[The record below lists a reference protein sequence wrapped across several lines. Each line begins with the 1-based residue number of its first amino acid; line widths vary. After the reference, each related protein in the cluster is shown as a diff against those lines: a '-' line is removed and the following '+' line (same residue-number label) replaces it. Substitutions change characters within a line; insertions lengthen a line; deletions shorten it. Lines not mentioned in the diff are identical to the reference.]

1 MRKVLKRLKLNKKGF
16 TFAECIV
23 AIALFA
29 IVGTLAFT
37 MFNTATRYMSKA
49 KKEEAKR
56 SQAQEQALLNTFM
69 YKEGDEVMGYIIYPS
84 RVLQVSYISTSE
96 GNVPQYSV
104 VLNYDTDYGSVPF
117 AVAVEKSGTPK
128 VPHIPSITK
137 YQVTSDKGT
146 KRILFIYDD
155 DIDYDLNDPE
165 AVGRNILLFDDVG
178 KYFKDQNEKTRKNFK
193 K

>member
-56 SQAQEQALLNTFM
+56 AQAQEQALLNTFM

-84 RVLQVSYISTSE
+84 RVLQVSYINTSK

-117 AVAVEKSGTPK
+117 AVAVEKNGTPQ
-128 VPHIPSITK
+128 SQYTYNITR

-146 KRILFIYDD
+146 KRILFVYDG
-155 DIDYDLNDPE
+155 DIDYDLNNPE
-165 AVGRNILLFDDVG
+165 EVKSNVLTLDEVDR
-178 KYFKDQNEKTRKNFK
+178 YFKD
-193 K
+193 

>member
-1 MRKVLKRLKLNKKGF
+1 MKKVLKRLKLNKKGF

-56 SQAQEQALLNTFM
+56 AQAQEQALLNTFM
-69 YKEGDEVMGYIIYPS
+69 YKEGDEVKGYIIYPS
-84 RVLQVSYISTSE
+84 RVLQVSYIKATLN
-96 GNVPQYSV
+96 NVEQNVAQYSV

-117 AVAVEKSGTPK
+117 AVAVEKVGAPK
-128 VPHIPSITK
+128 VPYIHSITK

-146 KRILFIYDD
+146 KRILFVYDD
-155 DIDYDLNDPE
+155 DIDYDLNNPE
-165 AVGRNILLFDDVG
+165 EVKSNILTLDEVDR
-178 KYFKDQNEKTRKNFK
+178 YFKD
-193 K
+193 

>member
-56 SQAQEQALLNTFM
+56 AQAQEQALLNTFM
-69 YKEGDEVMGYIIYPS
+69 YNDKYIVYPHS
-84 RVLQVSYISTSE
+84 ILQVSYIRTTQDNE
-96 GNVPQYSV
+96 EQNVPQYAA
-104 VLNYDTDYGSVPF
+104 VLNYDTDYGAVPF
-117 AVAVEKSGTPK
+117 AISIEPTK
-128 VPHIPSITK
+128 VQATTYPIYPFTR

-146 KRILFIYDD
+146 KRWIFIFNDD
-155 DIDYDLNDPE
+155 VESYDLKNTK
-165 AVGRNILLFDDVG
+165 DVE
-178 KYFKDQNEKTRKNFK
+178 KYSLYKDWVKDNYKS
-193 K
+193 

>member
-69 YKEGDEVMGYIIYPS
+69 YNDKYIVYPHS
-84 RVLQVSYISTSE
+84 ILQVSYIKVTQN
-96 GNVPQYSV
+96 NVEQNVAQYAA

-117 AVAVEKSGTPK
+117 AISIEPTKVQTTITPWNYAF
-128 VPHIPSITK
+128 TR

-146 KRILFIYDD
+146 KRWIFIFNDD
-155 DIDYDLNDPE
+155 TVTYDL
-165 AVGRNILLFDDVG
+165 
-178 KYFKDQNEKTRKNFK
+178 KDTQQLENYSLSKDWVTTNYKN
-193 K
+193 

>member
-56 SQAQEQALLNTFM
+56 AQAQEQALLNTFK
-69 YKEGDEVMGYIIYPS
+69 YTEGDKVIGYIIYPR
-84 RVLQVSYISTSE
+84 RVLQVSYINTSK

-104 VLNYDTDYGSVPF
+104 VLNYNTDYGSVPF
-117 AVAVEKSGTPK
+117 AVAVEKNGTPK
-128 VPHIPSITK
+128 TQYTYNITR

-146 KRILFIYDD
+146 KRILFIYDG
-155 DIDYDLNDPE
+155 DIDYDLNKPE
-165 AVGRNILLFDDVG
+165 QVKEHILPLDDVDR
-178 KYFKDQNEKTRKNFK
+178 YFKD
-193 K
+193 

>member
-1 MRKVLKRLKLNKKGF
+1 MKKVLKRLKLNKKGF

-69 YKEGDEVMGYIIYPS
+69 YNDKYIVYPHS
-84 RVLQVSYISTSE
+84 ILQVSYIKVTQNNVE
-96 GNVPQYSV
+96 QNVPQYAA

-117 AVAVEKSGTPK
+117 AISIEPTKVQATNTPWNYAF
-128 VPHIPSITK
+128 TR

-146 KRILFIYDD
+146 KRWIFIFNDD
-155 DIDYDLNDPE
+155 TVTYDLKNPQEVDRYSIPKDE
-165 AVGRNILLFDDVG
+165 VDR
-178 KYFKDQNEKTRKNFK
+178 YFKD
-193 K
+193 

>member
-37 MFNTATRYMSKA
+37 MFNTAARYMSKA

-69 YKEGDEVMGYIIYPS
+69 YNDKYIVYPHS
-84 RVLQVSYISTSE
+84 ILQVSYIKVTQN
-96 GNVPQYSV
+96 NVEQNVAQYAA

-117 AVAVEKSGTPK
+117 AISIEPTKVQTTITPWNYAF
-128 VPHIPSITK
+128 TR

-146 KRILFIYDD
+146 KRWIFIFNDD
-155 DIDYDLNDPE
+155 TVSYDL
-165 AVGRNILLFDDVG
+165 
-178 KYFKDQNEKTRKNFK
+178 KDTQQLENYSLSKDWVTTNYKN
-193 K
+193 

>member
-69 YKEGDEVMGYIIYPS
+69 YNDKYIVYPHS
-84 RVLQVSYISTSE
+84 ILQVSYIRTTQNNVE
-96 GNVPQYSV
+96 QNVPQFAA

-117 AVAVEKSGTPK
+117 AVAVEKVGAPK
-128 VPHIPSITK
+128 VPYIHSITK

-146 KRILFIYDD
+146 KRWIFIFNDD
-155 DIDYDLNDPE
+155 VESYDLKNTQ
-165 AVGRNILLFDDVG
+165 DVE
-178 KYFKDQNEKTRKNFK
+178 KYSLSKDWVKDNYKS
-193 K
+193 

>member
-56 SQAQEQALLNTFM
+56 SQAQEQALLNTFK
-69 YKEGDEVMGYIIYPS
+69 YKEGDEVKGYIIYPS
-84 RVLQVSYISTSE
+84 RVLQVSYISTSK

-117 AVAVEKSGTPK
+117 AISIERTK
-128 VPHIPSITK
+128 VQATTYPIYPFTR

-146 KRILFIYDD
+146 KRILFVYDG
-155 DIDYDLNDPE
+155 DIDYDLNNPE
-165 AVGRNILLFDDVG
+165 EVKSNILTLDEVDR
-178 KYFKDQNEKTRKNFK
+178 YFKD
-193 K
+193 

>member
-56 SQAQEQALLNTFM
+56 AQAQEQALLNTFM
-69 YKEGDEVMGYIIYPS
+69 YNDQYIVYPHS
-84 RVLQVSYISTSE
+84 ILQVSYIRVTQDNVE
-96 GNVPQYSV
+96 QNVPQFAA

-117 AVAVEKSGTPK
+117 AISIEPTKVQTTDTPWGYAF
-128 VPHIPSITK
+128 TR

-146 KRILFIYDD
+146 KRWIFIFNDD
-155 DIDYDLNDPE
+155 TVSYDL
-165 AVGRNILLFDDVG
+165 
-178 KYFKDQNEKTRKNFK
+178 KNTERLAYYSLSK
-193 K
+193 EWVTTHYKS

>member
-1 MRKVLKRLKLNKKGF
+1 MKKVLKRLKLNKKGF

-56 SQAQEQALLNTFM
+56 SQAQEQALLNTFK
-69 YKEGDEVMGYIIYPS
+69 YNDKYIVYPHS
-84 RVLQVSYISTSE
+84 ILQVSYIRTMQNNE
-96 GNVPQYSV
+96 EQNVAQYAA
-104 VLNYDTDYGSVPF
+104 VLNYDTDYGAVPF
-117 AVAVEKSGTPK
+117 AISIEPTK
-128 VPHIPSITK
+128 VQTTDTLLGYAFTR

-146 KRILFIYDD
+146 KRWIFIFNDD
-155 DIDYDLNDPE
+155 TVSYDLKNTEQLNRYSLSKDE
-165 AVGRNILLFDDVG
+165 V
-178 KYFKDQNEKTRKNFK
+178 KTYFKD
-193 K
+193 

>member
-1 MRKVLKRLKLNKKGF
+1 MKRLKLNKKGF

-56 SQAQEQALLNTFM
+56 AQAQEQALLNTFK
-69 YKEGDEVMGYIIYPS
+69 YTEGDKVIGYIIYPS
-84 RVLQVSYISTSE
+84 RVLQVSYISTSK

-117 AVAVEKSGTPK
+117 AVAVEKNGTPQ
-128 VPHIPSITK
+128 SQYTYNITR

-146 KRILFIYDD
+146 KRILFVYDG
-155 DIDYDLNDPE
+155 DIDYDLNNPE
-165 AVGRNILLFDDVG
+165 EVKSNVLTLDEVDR
-178 KYFKDQNEKTRKNFK
+178 YFKD
-193 K
+193 

>member
-1 MRKVLKRLKLNKKGF
+1 MKNVLKRLKLNKKGF

-84 RVLQVSYISTSE
+84 RVLQVSYISTSK

-117 AVAVEKSGTPK
+117 AVSVEKVGASK
-128 VPHIPSITK
+128 AHIHSITK

-155 DIDYDLNDPE
+155 DGIDYDLSDPE
-165 AVGRNILLFDDVG
+165 LVKTHLLTLDDVDR
-178 KYFKDQNEKTRKNFK
+178 YFKD
-193 K
+193 

>member
-69 YKEGDEVMGYIIYPS
+69 YKEGDEVKGYIIYPS
-84 RVLQVSYISTSE
+84 RVLQVSYISTSKGKVE
-96 GNVPQYSV
+96 QYSV
-104 VLNYDTDYGSVPF
+104 VLNYNTDYGSVPF
-117 AVAVEKSGTPK
+117 AVAVEKVGAPK
-128 VPHIPSITK
+128 VPSYIHSITK

-146 KRILFIYDD
+146 KRILFVYDG
-155 DIDYDLNDPE
+155 IDYDLNDPE
-165 AVGRNILLFDDVG
+165 QVKSNILTLDEVDR
-178 KYFKDQNEKTRKNFK
+178 YFKD
-193 K
+193 

>member
-69 YKEGDEVMGYIIYPS
+69 YNDKYIVYPHS
-84 RVLQVSYISTSE
+84 ILQVSYISTSK
-96 GNVPQYSV
+96 GNVAQYAA

-117 AVAVEKSGTPK
+117 AISIEKTK
-128 VPHIPSITK
+128 VQATTYPIYPFTR

-146 KRILFIYDD
+146 KRWIFIFNDD
-155 DIDYDLNDPE
+155 TVSYDL
-165 AVGRNILLFDDVG
+165 
-178 KYFKDQNEKTRKNFK
+178 KNTEELNHYSITKQFVADNYK
-193 K
+193 N

>member
-1 MRKVLKRLKLNKKGF
+1 MKKVLKRLKLNKKGF

-69 YKEGDEVMGYIIYPS
+69 YNEGDTKGYIIYPS
-84 RVLQVSYISTSE
+84 RVLQVTYISTSK
-96 GNVPQYSV
+96 GNVAQYAV
-104 VLNYDTDYGSVPF
+104 VLNYNTDYGSVPF
-117 AVAVEKSGTPK
+117 AVSVEKVGASK
-128 VPHIPSITK
+128 AYIHSITK

-155 DIDYDLNDPE
+155 DGIDYDLSDPE
-165 AVGRNILLFDDVG
+165 EVKTHLITLDDV
-178 KYFKDQNEKTRKNFK
+178 KTHFKD
-193 K
+193 

>member
-56 SQAQEQALLNTFM
+56 AQAQEQALLNTFK
-69 YKEGDEVMGYIIYPS
+69 YKEGDEVKGYIIYPS
-84 RVLQVSYISTSE
+84 RVLQVSYISTSK

-104 VLNYDTDYGSVPF
+104 VLNYDTDYGAVPF
-117 AVAVEKSGTPK
+117 AVAVERTK
-128 VPHIPSITK
+128 VQATTYPLHPFTR

-146 KRILFIYDD
+146 KRILFIYDND
-155 DIDYDLNDPE
+155 DIDYDLNNPE
-165 AVGRNILLFDDVG
+165 EVKSNILTLDEVDR
-178 KYFKDQNEKTRKNFK
+178 YFKD
-193 K
+193 

>member
-56 SQAQEQALLNTFM
+56 SQAQEQALLNTFK
-69 YKEGDEVMGYIIYPS
+69 YNDRYIVYPHS
-84 RVLQVSYISTSE
+84 ILQVSYINTSK
-96 GNVPQYSV
+96 GNVPQYAA

-117 AVAVEKSGTPK
+117 AISIEKTK
-128 VPHIPSITK
+128 VQTTNTLLGYAFTR

-146 KRILFIYDD
+146 KRWIFIFNDD
-155 DIDYDLNDPE
+155 VESYDLKNTQDVE
-165 AVGRNILLFDDVG
+165 KYSLFKEWVTTN
-178 KYFKDQNEKTRKNFK
+178 YKN
-193 K
+193 

>member
-1 MRKVLKRLKLNKKGF
+1 MKKVLKRLKLNKKGF

-56 SQAQEQALLNTFM
+56 AQAQEQALLNTFK
-69 YKEGDEVMGYIIYPS
+69 YTEGDKVIGYIIYPR
-84 RVLQVSYISTSE
+84 RVLQVSYIKATLN
-96 GNVPQYSV
+96 NVEQNVAQYSV

-117 AVAVEKSGTPK
+117 AVAVEKNGTPK
-128 VPHIPSITK
+128 VPYHHNITR

-146 KRILFIYDD
+146 KRILFVYDG
-155 DIDYDLNDPE
+155 DIDYDLNDP
-165 AVGRNILLFDDVG
+165 AQVKDHILPLEWV
-178 KYFKDQNEKTRKNFK
+178 KNNYK
-193 K
+193 N

>member
-69 YKEGDEVMGYIIYPS
+69 YNDKYIVYPHS
-84 RVLQVSYISTSE
+84 ILQVSYIKVTQN
-96 GNVPQYSV
+96 NVEQNVAQYAA

-117 AVAVEKSGTPK
+117 AISIEPTK
-128 VPHIPSITK
+128 VQATTYPIYPFTR

-146 KRILFIYDD
+146 KRWIFIFNVDVES
-155 DIDYDLNDPE
+155 YDLKNTK
-165 AVGRNILLFDDVG
+165 DVE
-178 KYFKDQNEKTRKNFK
+178 KYSLPKEWVTNNYKS
-193 K
+193 

>member
-56 SQAQEQALLNTFM
+56 SQAQEQALLNTFK
-69 YKEGDEVMGYIIYPS
+69 YNDRYIVYPHS
-84 RVLQVSYISTSE
+84 ILQVSYINTSK
-96 GNVPQYSV
+96 GNVPQYAA

-117 AVAVEKSGTPK
+117 AISIEKTK
-128 VPHIPSITK
+128 VQTTNTLLGYAFTR

-146 KRILFIYDD
+146 KRWIFIFNDD
-155 DIDYDLNDPE
+155 TVTYDLKNTEELNRYSIPKDE
-165 AVGRNILLFDDVG
+165 VDR
-178 KYFKDQNEKTRKNFK
+178 YFKD
-193 K
+193 

>member
-56 SQAQEQALLNTFM
+56 SQAQEQALLNTFK
-69 YKEGDEVMGYIIYPS
+69 YNDRYIVYPHS
-84 RVLQVSYISTSE
+84 ILQVSYIKVTQNNVE
-96 GNVPQYSV
+96 QNVPQYAA

-117 AVAVEKSGTPK
+117 AISIEKTK
-128 VPHIPSITK
+128 VQTTK
-137 YQVTSDKGT
+137 TLLGYAFTRYQVTSDKGT
-146 KRILFIYDD
+146 KRWIFMFNDD
-155 DIDYDLNDPE
+155 TVTYDLKNTEELNRYSIPKDK
-165 AVGRNILLFDDVG
+165 VDR
-178 KYFKDQNEKTRKNFK
+178 YFKD
-193 K
+193 

>member
-1 MRKVLKRLKLNKKGF
+1 MKKVLKRLKLNKKGF

-56 SQAQEQALLNTFM
+56 SQAQEQALLNTFK
-69 YKEGDEVMGYIIYPS
+69 YNDKYIVYPHS
-84 RVLQVSYISTSE
+84 ILQVSYIKVTQNNVE
-96 GNVPQYSV
+96 QNVPQYAA

-117 AVAVEKSGTPK
+117 AISIEKTK
-128 VPHIPSITK
+128 VQTTNTLLGYAFTR

-146 KRILFIYDD
+146 KRWIFIFNDD
-155 DIDYDLNDPE
+155 TVTYDLKNTEELNRYSIPKDE
-165 AVGRNILLFDDVG
+165 VDR
-178 KYFKDQNEKTRKNFK
+178 YFKD
-193 K
+193 

>member
-1 MRKVLKRLKLNKKGF
+1 MKKVLKRLKLNKKGF

-56 SQAQEQALLNTFM
+56 AQAQEQALLNTFM

-84 RVLQVSYISTSE
+84 RVLQVSYINTSK

-104 VLNYDTDYGSVPF
+104 VLNYNTDYGSVPF
-117 AVAVEKSGTPK
+117 AVAVEKNGTPK
-128 VPHIPSITK
+128 TQYTYNITR

-146 KRILFIYDD
+146 KRILFVYDGG
-155 DIDYDLNDPE
+155 IDYDLSNPE
-165 AVGRNILLFDDVG
+165 QVKSNILTLDEVDR
-178 KYFKDQNEKTRKNFK
+178 YFKD
-193 K
+193 

>member
-69 YKEGDEVMGYIIYPS
+69 YNDKYIVYPHS
-84 RVLQVSYISTSE
+84 ILQVSYINTSK
-96 GNVPQYSV
+96 GNVPQYAA

-117 AVAVEKSGTPK
+117 AISIEPTK
-128 VPHIPSITK
+128 VQTTNTLLGYAFTRFTR

-146 KRILFIYDD
+146 KRWIFIFNDD
-155 DIDYDLNDPE
+155 TVTYDLKNTEELNRYSIPKDE
-165 AVGRNILLFDDVG
+165 VDR
-178 KYFKDQNEKTRKNFK
+178 YFKD
-193 K
+193 

>member
-1 MRKVLKRLKLNKKGF
+1 MKKVLKRLKLNKKGF

-56 SQAQEQALLNTFM
+56 AQAQEQALLNTFM
-69 YKEGDEVMGYIIYPS
+69 YNDKYIVYPHS
-84 RVLQVSYISTSE
+84 ILQVSYISTSK
-96 GNVPQYSV
+96 GNVAQYAA

-117 AVAVEKSGTPK
+117 AISIEPTKVQTTITPWNYAF
-128 VPHIPSITK
+128 TR

-146 KRILFIYDD
+146 KRWIFIFNDD
-155 DIDYDLNDPE
+155 TVSYDL
-165 AVGRNILLFDDVG
+165 
-178 KYFKDQNEKTRKNFK
+178 KDTEKLEYYSLSKDWVTTNYKN
-193 K
+193 

>member
-69 YKEGDEVMGYIIYPS
+69 YNDKYIVYPHS
-84 RVLQVSYISTSE
+84 ILQVSYISTSK
-96 GNVPQYSV
+96 GNVAQYAA

-117 AVAVEKSGTPK
+117 AISIEPTK
-128 VPHIPSITK
+128 VQATTYQIYPFTR

-146 KRILFIYDD
+146 KRWIFIFNDD
-155 DIDYDLNDPE
+155 VESYDLQNPQ
-165 AVGRNILLFDDVG
+165 DVDRYSIT
-178 KYFKDQNEKTRKNFK
+178 KEWVTTNYKN
-193 K
+193 

>member
-1 MRKVLKRLKLNKKGF
+1 MKRLKLNKKGF

-69 YKEGDEVMGYIIYPS
+69 YNDKYIVYPHS
-84 RVLQVSYISTSE
+84 ILQVSYIRTTQNNVE
-96 GNVPQYSV
+96 QNVPQYAA

-117 AVAVEKSGTPK
+117 AVAVEKVGAPK
-128 VPHIPSITK
+128 VPYIHSITK

-146 KRILFIYDD
+146 KRWIFIFNDD
-155 DIDYDLNDPE
+155 VESYDLKNTQ
-165 AVGRNILLFDDVG
+165 DVE
-178 KYFKDQNEKTRKNFK
+178 KYSLSKDWVKDNYKS
-193 K
+193 

>member
-1 MRKVLKRLKLNKKGF
+1 MKKVLKRLKLNKKGF

-69 YKEGDEVMGYIIYPS
+69 YNDQYIVYPHS
-84 RVLQVSYISTSE
+84 ILQVSYISTSK
-96 GNVPQYSV
+96 GKVPQYAA

-117 AVAVEKSGTPK
+117 AVAVEKVGAPK
-128 VPHIPSITK
+128 VPYIHSITK

-146 KRILFIYDD
+146 KRILFVYDG

-165 AVGRNILLFDDVG
+165 QVKRNILTLDDVDR
-178 KYFKDQNEKTRKNFK
+178 YFKD
-193 K
+193 

>member
-1 MRKVLKRLKLNKKGF
+1 MKKVLKRLKLNKKGF

-56 SQAQEQALLNTFM
+56 SQAQEQALLNTFK
-69 YKEGDEVMGYIIYPS
+69 YNDQYIVYPHS
-84 RVLQVSYISTSE
+84 ILQVSYIRVTQDNVE
-96 GNVPQYSV
+96 QNVPQFAA
-104 VLNYDTDYGSVPF
+104 VLNYDTDYGPVPF
-117 AVAVEKSGTPK
+117 AISIEPTKVQTTITPWNYAF
-128 VPHIPSITK
+128 TR

-146 KRILFIYDD
+146 KRWIFIFNDD
-155 DIDYDLNDPE
+155 TVSYDL
-165 AVGRNILLFDDVG
+165 
-178 KYFKDQNEKTRKNFK
+178 KDTQQLENYSLPKEWVTTNYKN
-193 K
+193 

>member
-1 MRKVLKRLKLNKKGF
+1 MKRLKLNKKGF

-69 YKEGDEVMGYIIYPS
+69 YNDKYIVYPHS
-84 RVLQVSYISTSE
+84 ILQVSYIKVTQN
-96 GNVPQYSV
+96 NVEQNVAQYAA

-117 AVAVEKSGTPK
+117 AISIEPTK
-128 VPHIPSITK
+128 VQTTNTFWNYTFTR

-146 KRILFIYDD
+146 KRWIFIFNDD
-155 DIDYDLNDPE
+155 TVSYDL
-165 AVGRNILLFDDVG
+165 
-178 KYFKDQNEKTRKNFK
+178 KNTEELNRYSITKQFVADNYK
-193 K
+193 N

>member
-1 MRKVLKRLKLNKKGF
+1 MKRLKLNKKGF

-56 SQAQEQALLNTFM
+56 SQAQEQALLNTFK
-69 YKEGDEVMGYIIYPS
+69 YNDRYIVYPHS
-84 RVLQVSYISTSE
+84 ILQVSYINTSK
-96 GNVPQYSV
+96 GNVPQYAA

-117 AVAVEKSGTPK
+117 AISIEKTK
-128 VPHIPSITK
+128 VQTTNTLLGYAFTR

-146 KRILFIYDD
+146 KRWIFIFNDD
-155 DIDYDLNDPE
+155 TVTYDLKNTEELNRYSIPKDE
-165 AVGRNILLFDDVG
+165 VDR
-178 KYFKDQNEKTRKNFK
+178 YFKD
-193 K
+193 

>member
-37 MFNTATRYMSKA
+37 MFNTATRYMFKA

-69 YKEGDEVMGYIIYPS
+69 YNDKYIVYPHS
-84 RVLQVSYISTSE
+84 ILQVSYISTSK
-96 GNVPQYSV
+96 GNVPQYSA
-104 VLNYDTDYGSVPF
+104 VLNYNTDYGSVPF
-117 AVAVEKSGTPK
+117 A
-128 VPHIPSITK
+128 ISIEPTK
-137 YQVTSDKGT
+137 EQATTYPIYPFTRYQVTSDKGT
-146 KRILFIYDD
+146 KRWIFIFNDD
-155 DIDYDLNDPE
+155 VESYDLKNTQ
-165 AVGRNILLFDDVG
+165 DVE
-178 KYFKDQNEKTRKNFK
+178 KYSLFKDWVKDNYKN
-193 K
+193 

>member
-1 MRKVLKRLKLNKKGF
+1 MAGTITAKMKKVLKRLKLNKKGF

-56 SQAQEQALLNTFM
+56 SQAQEQALLNTFK
-69 YKEGDEVMGYIIYPS
+69 YKELGYIIYPS

-178 KYFKDQNEKTRKNFK
+178 KYFKD
-193 K
+193 

>member
-56 SQAQEQALLNTFM
+56 SQAQEQALLNTFK
-69 YKEGDEVMGYIIYPS
+69 YNDKYIVYPHS
-84 RVLQVSYISTSE
+84 ILQVSYIKVTQN
-96 GNVPQYSV
+96 NVEQNVAQYAA
-104 VLNYDTDYGSVPF
+104 VLNYDTDYGAVPF
-117 AVAVEKSGTPK
+117 AISIEKTK
-128 VPHIPSITK
+128 VQTTNTLLGYAFTR

-146 KRILFIYDD
+146 KRWIFIFNDD
-155 DIDYDLNDPE
+155 TVTYDLKNPQEVDRYSIPKDK
-165 AVGRNILLFDDVG
+165 VDR
-178 KYFKDQNEKTRKNFK
+178 YFKD
-193 K
+193 

>member
-69 YKEGDEVMGYIIYPS
+69 YNDKYIVYPHS
-84 RVLQVSYISTSE
+84 ILQVSYIKVTQN
-96 GNVPQYSV
+96 NVEQNVAQYAA

-117 AVAVEKSGTPK
+117 AISIEPTKVQTTNTPWNYAF
-128 VPHIPSITK
+128 TR

-146 KRILFIYDD
+146 KRWIFIFNDD
-155 DIDYDLNDPE
+155 TVSYDL
-165 AVGRNILLFDDVG
+165 
-178 KYFKDQNEKTRKNFK
+178 KDTQQLENYSITKQFVADNYKN
-193 K
+193 